1 MWLGQIQVEKNK
13 KQAKLSPITWTWS
26 DGSEWQP
33 SLYLFSSQKLHL
45 NRDKTMP
52 PTPQQTHQDPF
63 ALACG
68 LVFFVCQT
76 CTHPLV
82 ESQAKN
88 DSFDQPLFSLHFA
101 VNPCLCSLC
110 RCNHKHVTHG
120 KIIGLFI
127 AKWPQYISHCKCLD
141 CFWWKTLLHPRL
153 IFVIPIVSVIHL
165 PVLALVC
172 FFVGVGGAACTKHWL
187 TYKGLSKPFLV
198 NPSTTSAFS
207 IIGLTSM
214 FLHKWQNDKILTPPR
229 QNDYSLLLSQYWQTA
244 KNSCNLHLNIIM
256 LVFRR
261 YWKKEKSHKSAHNIG
276 PLSKVHSPRSQLI
289 MSGLL

>member
-127 AKWPQYISHCKCLD
+127 AKWPQYLSLQMSWLFLMKNAFTPSTDICNSNCKCNTFACSCTGL
-141 CFWWKTLLHPRL
+141 
-153 IFVIPIVSVIHL
+153 
-165 PVLALVC
+165 
-172 FFVGVGGAACTKHWL
+172 FFCWGGAACTKHWL

-207 IIGLTSM
+207 IIELTSM
-214 FLHKWQNDKILTPPR
+214 FLHKWQDDKILTPPR

>member
-1 MWLGQIQVEKNK
+1 MTTVYLSLQMSWLFLMKN
-13 KQAKLSPITWTWS
+13 AFT
-26 DGSEWQP
+26 P
-33 SLYLFSSQKLHL
+33 STDICNSNCKC
-45 NRDKTMP
+45 NT
-52 PTPQQTHQDPF
+52 F
-63 ALACG
+63 ACS
-68 LVFFVCQT
+68 
-76 CTHPLV
+76 CT
-82 ESQAKN
+82 
-88 DSFDQPLFSLHFA
+88 
-101 VNPCLCSLC
+101 
-110 RCNHKHVTHG
+110 
-120 KIIGLFI
+120 GLFFC
-127 AKWPQYISHCKCLD
+127 W
-141 CFWWKTLLHPRL
+141 
-153 IFVIPIVSVIHL
+153 
-165 PVLALVC
+165 
-172 FFVGVGGAACTKHWL
+172 GGGGGAACTKHWL

-214 FLHKWQNDKILTPPR
+214 FLHKWQDDKILTPPR

>member
-1 MWLGQIQVEKNK
+1 MAQNGSLLSIYFLPKSCTLTVT
-13 KQAKLSPITWTWS
+13 KQCLPLHSRPTRTPLLWPV
-26 DGSEWQP
+26 G
-33 SLYLFSSQKLHL
+33 LF
-45 NRDKTMP
+45 
-52 PTPQQTHQDPF
+52 
-63 ALACG
+63 
-68 LVFFVCQT
+68 FFVCQT

-172 FFVGVGGAACTKHWL
+172 FFVGGGAACTKHWL

-214 FLHKWQNDKILTPPR
+214 FLHKWQDDKILTPPR